1 MKLNRNDICHC
12 GSGKKYKK
20 CCLLNDEKQIVSLNI
35 GKSSQTLLN
44 QGATDSNAV
53 TATLTGEYTQ
63 PVRLCYKVY
72 NKHAIHSKIFKNM
85 KCMSYDSPNSRWV
98 WLFDHE
104 AKNLSFEKKYKE
116 IPKHLHPI
124 VIGSFFSENDDE
136 MYLDVR
142 SHERAIHAITFFDRY
157 IPRNIAEVTDAIIL
171 NRIIKQKE
179 MELLNNFDN
188 FFKDVTIVDKAKEF
202 DEMMKDTK
210 NKTEQLN
217 FLLSSFDEDATKVIP
232 EVERIRT
239 NYYEDG
245 IDSLRLSLKLK
256 KIVAMSKLN
265 GKEVTQNDILKIM
278 VGAVHQ

>member
-20 CCLLNDEKQIVSLNI
+20 CCLPNDEQQIVSQNI
-35 GKSSQTLLN
+35 GKSSQTLSK
-44 QGATDSNAV
+44 QGAIENTSIM
-53 TATLTGEYTQ
+53 ATLTGEYTQ

-72 NKHAIHSKIFKNM
+72 DKQAIHSKIFKNM
-85 KCMSYDSPNSRWV
+85 KCMSYDSLNNRWV

-104 AKNLSFEKKYKE
+104 AKNLSFEKTYKE
-116 IPKHLHPI
+116 LPKHLHPI
-124 VIGSFFSENDDE
+124 VIGSFFSDNDDE
-136 MYLDVR
+136 MHLDVR
-142 SHERAIHAITFFDRY
+142 SHERAEHAIVFFDRY

-171 NRIIKQKE
+171 NRLITQKE
-179 MELLNNFDN
+179 MELLNDFDN

-232 EVERIRT
+232 EIERIRT

-256 KIVAMSKLN
+256 KIVALSKFN
-265 GKEVTQNDILKIM
+265 GKEMTQNDILKIM
-278 VGAVHQ
+278 LNADHR